1 MIDII
6 LTNATP
12 MAPNGL
18 NLGES
23 LKLITSVPDKP
34 ISVTAVVDES
44 PVEPSY
50 EKQKRRNFYSLGL
63 LTINRISTLINGS
76 LKKSFCQP
84 PQINAMCQKVFLV
97 NRVLAC
103 CE

>member
-12 MAPNGL
+12 MAPNGF

-50 EKQKRRNFYSLGL
+50 EKKGEISIHWTWRL
-63 LTINRISTLINGS
+63 LI
-76 LKKSFCQP
+76 
-84 PQINAMCQKVFLV
+84 
-97 NRVLAC
+97 
-103 CE
+103 EY